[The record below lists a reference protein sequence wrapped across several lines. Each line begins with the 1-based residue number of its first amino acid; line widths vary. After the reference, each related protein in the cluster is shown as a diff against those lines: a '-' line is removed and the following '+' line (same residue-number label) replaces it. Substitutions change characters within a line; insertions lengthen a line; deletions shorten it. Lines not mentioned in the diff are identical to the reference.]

1 VKSLQAYVT
10 GNNLFT
16 ITKYTGIDPAVN
28 AIGDDILKIDYSSY
42 PMTRTFLIGVNVQ
55 F

>member
-1 VKSLQAYVT
+1 VQAYVT
-10 GNNLFT
+10 GQNLFT
-16 ITKYTGIDPAVN
+16 ITDYTGIDPAVN

-42 PMTRTFLIGVNVQ
+42 PMTRTFLFGINVQ